1 MWLLQMVC
9 LLLVATLLRSVG
21 TPTRLNPY
29 DDRCRVRFSESEAE
43 NCPSVGYFFDSRSRL
58 CKRTCS
64 EEAPFES
71 TSKCVK
77 RCRSV
82 VVCFIPRRRNRC
94 GDVPIV
100 TVYYFDINKGRCLAE
115 RGCTYNGNNF
125 PTLGECERTCGV
137 GSQEAGEAPSGA
149 QFGARDNQT
158 WNQPHR
164 EPYTTQ
170 QAPPVIA
177 SSNNASA
184 TGSESSSTYTLSPY
198 DLKCRYQEQE
208 TVHKNCSSVKHYFDH
223 ASRACKTTCNSEA
236 PFKTGWEC
244 SWTCRSVIHCFIQ
257 RPAVLC
263 AGRQT
268 TTIYYF
274 DIFKGMCFPQQGC
287 SYRGNNF
294 PTLHECQSTCGVYTG
309 TKQQAEVARHTSY
322 AIPSNTRP
330 STPQLEAPNTV
341 REFTGAGQSNNV
353 AETTGG
359 SESSVRRSTGGRDL
373 TEVSE
378 AGLGHSSALVNAAN
392 GNAAGR
398 QHYNMS
404 TESTPG
410 PGISGPYR
418 AAISSSPL
426 DNGEGVTYPR
436 DTTHFTTG
444 NEVHLRNPVNVAGS
458 TGSSASEAGYSNM
471 KPHSTDRSIPGVRPS
486 PHVRH
491 SASSNESVEEA
502 ISGARS
508 SPGGARRGNGHAN
521 RHSIRAEV
529 NQTDFRHHAGPVTSS
544 AGNREVALSST
555 DLRSWTGGRGTG
567 GRHYRGEPQ
576 PTEESG
582 SGVRNYRGAGRS
594 TIRNET
600 EKAHPETVTGSSS
613 QGDGNESV
621 NSNDVSLTS
630 EGNPASALHH
640 PDVTHST
647 EGQGSYASLRHST
660 GGVGREGGSPNTFPQ
675 SSEGSAGARG
685 SHPNLSPSTAGN
697 VPEAGRVLGVMG
709 SAGDRT
715 IESGHSSV
723 VPHAPQG
730 SVTGPALN
738 SVSTGAST
746 SGVTGKVYPNIN
758 RRPTG
763 SGASA
768 ATYPLGLTEAEILK
782 GAATVQQI
790 FAAIHDFIG
799 TLPFNSL
806 RERNRR
812 WTRRKELNSDT
823 P

>member
-1 MWLLQMVC
+1 MRLLQTLG
-9 LLLVATLLRSVG
+9 LLSVATLLRSVG

-29 DDRCRVRFSESEAE
+29 DDRCRVRFSESKAE
-43 NCPSVGYFFDSRSRL
+43 DCPSVGYFFDSRSRL

-64 EEAPFES
+64 DEAPFES
-71 TSKCVK
+71 TSKCTR

-82 VVCFIPRRRNRC
+82 VVCFIPRRRNHC
-94 GDVPIV
+94 DDVPMV

-137 GSQEAGEAPSGA
+137 GSQEAGEATGGA
-149 QFGARDNQT
+149 QFGATGNQT
-158 WNQPHR
+158 WNHPHR
-164 EPYTTQ
+164 EPHTTQ

-177 SSNNASA
+177 SSDNATA
-184 TGSESSSTYTLSPY
+184 TGSESPSTYPLSPD
-198 DLKCRYQEQE
+198 DLKCRYHEQE
-208 TVHKNCSSVKHYFDH
+208 TVPKNCSSLKYYFDH
-223 ASRACKTTCNSEA
+223 ASRVCKTTCNSGA

-244 SWTCRSVIHCFIQ
+244 SWICRSVIHCFIQ

-294 PTLHECQSTCGVYTG
+294 PTLHECQRTCGVYTG

-322 AIPSNTRP
+322 AVPSNTRP
-330 STPQLEAPNTV
+330 SRPQLEAPNTV
-341 REFTGAGQSNNV
+341 RGFTGAEQSNNV
-353 AETTGG
+353 AEATGG

-392 GNAAGR
+392 GNAAGT
-398 QHYNMS
+398 HYNMS

-410 PGISGPYR
+410 PGISGPYP
-418 AAISSSPL
+418 AAISNSPL
-426 DNGEGVTYPR
+426 HNGEGVAYSP
-436 DTTHFTTG
+436 DTTHFTTA
-444 NEVHLRNPVNVAGS
+444 NKVHLRNPVNVAGS
-458 TGSSASEAGYSNM
+458 TGSSAPEAGYSNM
-471 KPHSTDRSIPGVRPS
+471 KPDSRDRNIPGVRPS

-491 SASSNESVEEA
+491 SASSNEPVEEA

-508 SPGGARRGNGHAN
+508 SPGGDRRGSGHAN
-521 RHSIRAEV
+521 RHSIRADV

-544 AGNREVALSST
+544 AGNREEALSST
-555 DLRSWTGGRGTG
+555 VLRSSTGGRETW
-567 GRHYRGEPQ
+567 GRHSSGEPQ

-582 SGVRNYRGAGRS
+582 SGVRNHRGAGRS
-594 TIRNET
+594 AVRNET
-600 EKAHPETVTGSSS
+600 GKAHPETVTGSSS
-613 QGDGNESV
+613 QGDEKESV
-621 NSNDVSLTS
+621 NSNDVSLIS
-630 EGNPASALHH
+630 GGNPARALHH

-647 EGQGSYASLRHST
+647 VGQGRYASVRHST
-660 GGVGREGGSPNTFPQ
+660 GGVGREGGSLNTFPQ

-685 SHPNLSPSTAGN
+685 NHPNLPPSTAGN
-697 VPEAGRVLGVMG
+697 MPEAGHLLRLVG
-709 SAGDRT
+709 SAGDRR
-715 IESGHSSV
+715 IESGHFSV
-723 VPHAPQG
+723 APHAPQG
-730 SVTGPALN
+730 SVTGPAVS
-738 SVSTGAST
+738 SVSTGTAT
-746 SGVTGKVYPNIN
+746 SGLTGKVYPNIN
-758 RRPTG
+758 RRHTG
-763 SGASA
+763 SGAST

-782 GAATVQQI
+782 GAATVQEI
-790 FAAIHDFIG
+790 FAAIQDFIG

-806 RERNRR
+806 RKKNRWR
-812 WTRRKELNSDT
+812 TRRQELTSDS